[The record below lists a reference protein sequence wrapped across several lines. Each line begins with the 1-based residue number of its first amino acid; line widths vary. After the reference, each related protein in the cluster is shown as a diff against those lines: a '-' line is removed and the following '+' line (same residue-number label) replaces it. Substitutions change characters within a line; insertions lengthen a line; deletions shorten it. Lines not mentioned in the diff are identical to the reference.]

1 MKKIPLLVLLLAGSF
16 LFAACAGAPRAP
28 ERSLYDL
35 GAGPVGSRA
44 VPPLRVEL
52 TMPAWLDNGEIAY
65 RLLYDEPSRLRAYAG
80 SRWAGRPGQLI
91 AARLKERFA
100 AASARCSVRI
110 EIDEFAQHFARP
122 DQSQQILS
130 ARWIL
135 RGANGE
141 ALVDNGRRLSAAAPS
156 ADAKGGVT
164 AAAQLVEQLAA
175 ALAASAAPLD
185 ACRTP

>member
-1 MKKIPLLVLLLAGSF
+1 MKKIPLLLLLLAGLSG
-16 LFAACAGAPRAP
+16 LAACAGAPRPP

-35 GAGPVGSRA
+35 GADPVAGRA

-52 TMPAWLDNGEIAY
+52 AMPAWLDNGEIAY
-65 RLLYDEPSRLRAYAG
+65 RLLYDEPSRLRAYAA

-100 AASARCSVRI
+100 AGPARCSALV
-110 EIDEFAQHFARP
+110 EIDEFAQHFARS
-122 DQSQQILS
+122 DQSQQILA
-130 ARWIL
+130 ARWAV
-135 RGANGE
+135 RGASGE
-141 ALVDNGRRLSAAAPS
+141 TLFDDRRRFFAAAPS
-156 ADAKGGVT
+156 ADVKGGVT

-175 ALAASAAPLD
+175 ALSASAAPLD

>member
-1 MKKIPLLVLLLAGSF
+1 MKKTPLLVLLLAGPF

-35 GAGPVGSRA
+35 GSEPVAGRA
-44 VPPLRVEL
+44 VPPLRIEL
-52 TMPAWLDNGEIAY
+52 TLPVWLDNGEIAY

-100 AASARCSVRI
+100 TGSARCSVRI
-110 EIDEFAQHFARP
+110 EIDEFAQHFARS
-122 DQSQQILS
+122 DQSQQVLA
-130 ARWIL
+130 ARWTL

-141 ALVDNGRRLSAAAPS
+141 ALLDDGKRFSAAAPS
-156 ADAKGGVT
+156 ADARGGVT
-164 AAAQLVEQLAA
+164 AAAQLVEQLAMA
-175 ALAASAAPLD
+175 VAASAAPLV
-185 ACRTP
+185 ACRMP